1 MKNQVYRILVVDD
14 ETDLFDLF
22 RKYFRE
28 QIKRGEYIFVFAGNG
43 QEALDWINKGE
54 VFHILFTDIRMPVM
68 DGLTL
73 LTHLKAMKL
82 EMKTVV
88 VSAYDDVLNIRTAM
102 NRDAFDF
109 LVKPID
115 LDDLTLTMDKTI
127 REYDIYRQ
135 GLEAAKNLVIAIKEK
150 EEAIHKERQRLSR
163 DLHDD
168 IGSTLSSINII
179 SNMAL
184 RNELL
189 LTDEKLRSS
198 VEKINDRS
206 QRLLDN
212 MSDIVWC
219 INPDNDVMEEVLTRM
234 RQYATTLLEAKGM
247 EYSIQFP
254 KENVDFRM
262 TLDAKNNMY
271 LIFKEAVNNLS
282 KYSQA
287 SQVNLSL
294 SFDDNHIHLKIEDN
308 GKGFEKDRVE
318 HHGGLVN
325 MQHRAN
331 EIKSS
336 LQINSLPGKGTTI
349 ELRIPH

>member
-1 MKNQVYRILVVDD
+1 MLNQVYRIIVVDD

-22 RKYFRE
+22 KKIFRE
-28 QIKRGEYIFVFAGNG
+28 QIKRGEYIFVFANNG

-54 VFHILFTDIRMPVM
+54 VFHILFTDIKMPVM

-73 LTHLKAMKL
+73 LSHLKAMKL

-115 LDDLTLTMDKTI
+115 LDDLALTMDKTI

-184 RNELL
+184 KNKLL
-189 LTDEKLRSS
+189 LEDEKLRSS
-198 VEKINDRS
+198 IEKINERS

-219 INPDNDVMEEVLTRM
+219 ISPDNDMLEEVLTRM
-234 RQYATTLLEAKGM
+234 RQYATTLLDAKGI
-247 EYSIQFP
+247 EYEIIFP
-254 KENVDFRM
+254 KENADYKIN
-262 TLDAKNNMY
+262 LDTKNSIY

-282 KYSQA
+282 KYSKA
-287 SQVNLSL
+287 SKAKLELMFERNYINLKV
-294 SFDDNHIHLKIEDN
+294 DDN
-308 GKGFEKDRVE
+308 GKGFDLDKVE
-318 HHGGLVN
+318 RLSGLIN

-331 EIKSS
+331 EVKGY
-336 LQINSLPGKGTTI
+336 LQINSKLGKGTSI
-349 ELRIPH
+349 ELRIPY

>member
-1 MKNQVYRILVVDD
+1 MVDD
-14 ETDLFDLF
+14 ESDLFDLF
-22 RKYFRE
+22 KKFFRE
-28 QIKRGEYIFVFAGNG
+28 QIKHGEYIFVFAGNG

-54 VFHILFTDIRMPVM
+54 AFHILFTDIKMPVM

-73 LTHLKAMKL
+73 LSHLKTMKL

-88 VSAYDDVLNIRTAM
+88 VSAYDDVQNIRTAM

-115 LDDLTLTMDKTI
+115 LEDLTLTMDKTI

-135 GLEAAKNLVIAIKEK
+135 GLDAAKNLVIAIKEK
-150 EEAIHKERQRLSR
+150 EEAIIKERQRLSR

-184 RNELL
+184 KNEKLL
-189 LTDEKLRSS
+189 QDEKLRSS
-198 VEKINDRS
+198 VEKINERS

-219 INPDNDVMEEVLTRM
+219 INPNNDVLEEVLARM

-247 EYSIQFP
+247 EYTIQFP
-254 KENVDFRM
+254 NEKVDIKM

-271 LIFKEAVNNLS
+271 LIFKEAINNLS

-287 SQVNLSL
+287 TQVDLSL
-294 SFDDNHIHLKIEDN
+294 SFDENFIYLKIADN
-308 GKGFEKDRVE
+308 GKGFEKEKVE
-318 HHGGLVN
+318 HQGGLLN

-336 LQINSLPGKGTTI
+336 LQINSILGKSTTI
-349 ELRIPH
+349 ELRIPYT